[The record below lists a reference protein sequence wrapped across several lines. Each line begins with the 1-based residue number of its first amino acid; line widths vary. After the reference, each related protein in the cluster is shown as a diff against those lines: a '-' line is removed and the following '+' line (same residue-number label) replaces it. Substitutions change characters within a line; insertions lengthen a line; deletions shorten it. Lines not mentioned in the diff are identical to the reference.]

1 MRRSC
6 VSARVALRSASASVH
21 ADSALARFLATWS
34 SACFWAVISCAVPT
48 RRRIFPERSRTGNPV
63 VPQFEIR
70 FRQSSQYARPTEY
83 NCCRN
88 PALQPHFKAG
98 SVPDFL
104 CELVLLPGS
113 ESPLFFTTVA
123 MPVQSSYGGLRSE
136 RNNRASHK
144 DCKNNPQ
151 WFVASLI
158 VLCWVSRHCVSCKAR
173 ACWVSARAYQPS
185 VQFPQDSKR
194 GHSNQPP

>member
-1 MRRSC
+1 MQGRLNITAVAIRLYNPTLRLAPSLTSY
-6 VSARVALRSASASVH
+6 VSL
-21 ADSALARFLATWS
+21 FY
-34 SACFWAVISCAVPT
+34 
-48 RRRIFPERSRTGNPV
+48 
-63 VPQFEIR
+63 
-70 FRQSSQYARPTEY
+70 FRE
-83 NCCRN
+83 
-88 PALQPHFKAG
+88 
-98 SVPDFL
+98 
-104 CELVLLPGS
+104 S

-136 RNNRASHK
+136 RRNRASHK